1 MKSCTLARLFSLPSG
16 IKVLY
21 FVLSFAPRFSS
32 HSIIPLSR
40 QLLYCIAYLIM
51 LFSTLLP
58 VAVILPT
65 AFGQLNALAKAK
77 GLLYFGSA
85 TDNSELSDT
94 QYTAILSNNS
104 EFGQITPANSMKWD
118 SIEVWTGFF
127 EL

>member
-1 MKSCTLARLFSLPSG
+1 MGGAGPVLFVTRWYKGLVLCHCPSRSFSVATASLLLAD
-16 IKVLY
+16 
-21 FVLSFAPRFSS
+21 
-32 HSIIPLSR
+32 IPL
-40 QLLYCIAYLIM
+40 QCIAYFIM
-51 LFSTLLP
+51 LFSTLFP

-104 EFGQITPANSMKWD
+104 QFGQITPANSMKWNAIQA
-118 SIEVWTGFF
+118 SQISS
-127 EL
+127 